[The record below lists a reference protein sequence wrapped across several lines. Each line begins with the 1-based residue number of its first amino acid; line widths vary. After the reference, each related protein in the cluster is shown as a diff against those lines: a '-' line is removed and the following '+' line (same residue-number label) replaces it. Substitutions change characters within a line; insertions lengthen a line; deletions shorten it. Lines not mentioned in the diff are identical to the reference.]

1 MKKVFNL
8 IIVLSLNLIITGCK
22 VDLDIITSP
31 VNYDIPVSGE
41 TTGDGKITI
50 VAERAIEVP
59 EDIKKIE
66 VENFIF
72 DYALTNNS
80 TKADMD
86 IDIRISLYGE
96 AQGDEVRTYIDISG
110 TSNITGYSFQ
120 SLPAY
125 LGEDYKDVIKR
136 YNNEIAGWTS
146 IVSYYIQ
153 KGTSINP
160 PPVSSRGNNILLQIP
175 EQKYIWIVV
184 KNTATIT
191 GGTILTPVILNE
203 DEDYVSL
210 LNFTIEVKGFKE
222 TGFFPSFMNLF

>member
-80 TKADMD
+80 T
-86 IDIRISLYGE
+86 R
-96 AQGDEVRTYIDISG
+96 
-110 TSNITGYSFQ
+110 
-120 SLPAY
+120 
-125 LGEDYKDVIKR
+125 
-136 YNNEIAGWTS
+136 
-146 IVSYYIQ
+146 
-153 KGTSINP
+153 
-160 PPVSSRGNNILLQIP
+160 
-175 EQKYIWIVV
+175 
-184 KNTATIT
+184 
-191 GGTILTPVILNE
+191 
-203 DEDYVSL
+203 